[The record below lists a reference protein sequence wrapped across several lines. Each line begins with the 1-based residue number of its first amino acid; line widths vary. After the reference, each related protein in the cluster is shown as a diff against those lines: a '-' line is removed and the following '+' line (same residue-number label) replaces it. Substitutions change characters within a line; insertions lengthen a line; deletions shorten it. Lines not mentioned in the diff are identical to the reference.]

1 MERKEVLNELYDSAL
16 LTPGAVAVSML
27 AKKALNM
34 PLGTPES
41 IKGTVTLAKAAA
53 LSSVAVKWAQEK
65 NHIPTDPFKSS

>member
-41 IKGTVTLAKAAA
+41 IKGAVA